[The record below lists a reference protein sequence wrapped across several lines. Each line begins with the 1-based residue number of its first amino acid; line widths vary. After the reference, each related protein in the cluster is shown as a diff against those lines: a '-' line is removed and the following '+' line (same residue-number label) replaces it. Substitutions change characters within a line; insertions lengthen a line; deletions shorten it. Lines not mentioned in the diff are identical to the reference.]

1 MIKKW
6 TDHLRSKVLDWPKRF
21 LIINGIA
28 RGLLYLHQ
36 DSRLRIIHRDLKAEN
51 VLLDNEMTPKISDF
65 GIARSFGGNE
75 TEANTTRVAGTLG
88 YMSPEYASEGLYS
101 TKSDVFSFGVLLLEI
116 VSGKRNRG
124 FSHPDHDLNLL
135 GHAWT
140 LYIEGGSLEFIDT
153 SIVNT
158 CNLFEVLRSINVG
171 LLCVQRFPDD
181 RPSMHSVILMLGSEG
196 ALPRPKEP
204 CFFTDRNMM
213 DANSSSGIQPTITL
227 LEAR

>member
-1 MIKKW
+1 M
-6 TDHLRSKVLDWPKRF
+6 RSRVLDWPKRF

-28 RGLLYLHQ
+28 RGHLYLHQ

-51 VLLDNEMTPKISDF
+51 ILLDNEMTPKISDF

-75 TEANTTRVAGTLG
+75 TEANTTRVAGTLDCKW
-88 YMSPEYASEGLYS
+88 EE
-101 TKSDVFSFGVLLLEI
+101 KQRI
-116 VSGKRNRG
+116 C
-124 FSHPDHDLNLL
+124 HPDHDLNLL

-153 SIVNT
+153 SIMNT

-181 RPSMHSVILMLGSEG
+181 RPSMHSVILMLGSED
-196 ALPRPKEP
+196 APPRPKEP

-213 DANSSSGIQPTITL
+213 EANSSSGIQPTITL